1 MRMRTVR
8 TSSRAISGTFKDAVE
23 QERDEYDACVRW
35 LKARSAGVVEGFY
48 GPRSMTWQ
56 IYREPVVLA
65 GGLRAILLQIAHP
78 GVASGVEHSSN
89 FRNDLLGRARR
100 TFTSMYELI
109 FSDLDGALAASL
121 RLRKLHET
129 VRGRMPGGAGGDVAG
144 QVYRANDWNLG
155 LWVLAT
161 LFDTAVLTYSTF
173 IRPLRAAEI
182 EQYYQESKL
191 AAAQFGI
198 HPKHLPEHYPDFQQ
212 WFQTKLAS
220 AELRVSELA
229 RGQAHTLFNSPY
241 TRGQLDELLTAG
253 MLPPAW
259 REAYG
264 LPWNPTREAL
274 YKTAVAGLK
283 LSLRLTPPPF
293 RAVPAY
299 HQAQLR
305 LAIARGDSGTLYARL
320 LNQLDGIIDLPM
332 SIRPVATHLVEE
344 DETAQD

>member
-8 TSSRAISGTFKDAVE
+8 ASSRDLTGAIKDAVTL
-23 QERDEYDACVRW
+23 EREEYDACVRW
-35 LKARSAGVVEGFY
+35 LKARSAGGVEGFY

-56 IYREPVVLA
+56 LYREPVVLL
-65 GGLRAILLQIAHP
+65 GGLRAILLQVAHP
-78 GVASGVEHSSN
+78 AVASGVEHSSN

-109 FSDLDGALAASL
+109 FSDLDHALAASL

-129 VRGRMPGGAGGDVAG
+129 VRGRMPGGAGSDMAGVA
-144 QVYRANDWNLG
+144 YRANDWNLG

-161 LFDTAVLTYSTF
+161 LLDTAILTYSTF
-173 IRPLRAAEI
+173 IRPLTDGEI

-198 HPKHLPEHYPDFQQ
+198 HPRHMPEHYADFQR
-212 WFQTKLAS
+212 WFQEKLAG

-229 RGQAHTLFNSPY
+229 RGQAHSLFNSPY

-253 MLPPAW
+253 LLPPAW

-264 LPWNPTREAL
+264 VPWNPTREAL
-274 YKTAVAGLK
+274 YKATVAGLK
-283 LSLRLTPPPF
+283 LSLRLTPPAF
-293 RAVPAY
+293 RAVPAF

-305 LAIARGDSGTLYARL
+305 LALARGERGTLYARA
-320 LNQLDGIIDLPM
+320 LNRLDEVIDLPM
-332 SIRPVATHLVEE
+332 SIKPVATHLVEE
-344 DETAQD
+344 D